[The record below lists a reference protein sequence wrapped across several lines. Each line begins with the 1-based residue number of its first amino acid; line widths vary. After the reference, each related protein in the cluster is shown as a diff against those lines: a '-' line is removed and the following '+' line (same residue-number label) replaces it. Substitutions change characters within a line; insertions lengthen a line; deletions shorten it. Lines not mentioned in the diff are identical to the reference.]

1 MALADGIE
9 DQVQVAKAAWEAAA
23 AAEQRAR
30 DHKETLEVLIENA
43 ENGPPVSQC
52 ESEYPVTNLSL
63 EDWLDQLEIPQ
74 DYIDSIPNGRQCNS
88 RYVYTT

>member
-9 DQVQVAKAAWEAAA
+9 DQVQVAKQAWEAAV

-43 ENGPPVSQC
+43 ENGPPVS
-52 ESEYPVTNLSL
+52 
-63 EDWLDQLEIPQ
+63 
-74 DYIDSIPNGRQCNS
+74 
-88 RYVYTT
+88 